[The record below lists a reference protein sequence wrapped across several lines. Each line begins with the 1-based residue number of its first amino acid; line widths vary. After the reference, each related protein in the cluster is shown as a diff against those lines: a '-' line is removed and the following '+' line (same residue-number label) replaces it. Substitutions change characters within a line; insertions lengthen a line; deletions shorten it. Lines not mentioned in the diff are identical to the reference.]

1 MPKTPREHEIPPTPA
16 DKLKLAERLAK
27 AQDVKGNHVVADHRV
42 GVNTAPESWQIQS
55 AKARFSEVFRRARTE
70 GPQRITRQG
79 KESVMMVA
87 EEQYDRLVGKSHQ
100 PKNLVQFFRQ
110 SPLVGVDLDL
120 ERDRDPGRDT
130 DLT

>member
-1 MPKTPREHEIPPTPA
+1 MR
-16 DKLKLAERLAK
+16 KLLKKPNRRVPSTSSRSL
-27 AQDVKGNHVVADHRV
+27 QVA
-42 GVNTAPESWQIQS
+42 GESWQIQS

-79 KESVMMVA
+79 KEGVVMVA
-87 EEQYDRLVGKSHQ
+87 EEQYEQLVGKSHQ

-120 ERDRDPGRDT
+120 ERDRDAGRDIEI
-130 DLT
+130 